1 MVRPQLRER
10 GHELG
15 RTHSALVSAA
25 TTGVGR
31 VLVVTGEPGI
41 GKTALLDAVRQ
52 DALEL
57 GFAVGSGKADE
68 VNQITPGAP
77 VLLALRN
84 GGEPVLDEAGFRS
97 LAPLHEKPLW
107 LVDQVAE
114 LLEVRAQQ
122 GPVLIV
128 LDDLQWADRLS
139 QFLVR
144 AVSGRLIGSPV
155 VWVLAARTSPGLF
168 LTGPD
173 AASLFEGAPLERLT
187 LSPLSDQAVLELATE
202 LLGDAPAGGPAAL
215 LASVGGNPFLV
226 VQLCQGLVPQQ
237 EAAQG
242 SSAIPFSVVAVLD
255 GRLSALDLRTVELIE
270 LAAVWGVPL
279 PFAAARGLLG
289 GSGRGLL
296 EQAQHA
302 ASAGWLRFDGDRLAF
317 GHDLLR
323 QFVYDGLD
331 EDRRATL
338 HAACTRYLLG
348 AGGSAADAV
357 PHARIAA
364 AHGDPAGVELLR
376 RAARECRTVT
386 PLTAAL
392 LMQEAFAAT
401 PPTEPRWQ
409 EIGEECAELL
419 SLAQRG
425 ADVAATVDVLLAR
438 PHSAEL
444 EARLQ
449 VLAGRALWL
458 VGQVEDME
466 RRTSRALSH
475 PGMSK
480 PLHSR
485 LQAAH
490 ALALSRL
497 GPMGAATSAA
507 EAALDAGRSLGDQST
522 TALALQALGEIA
534 KNEGRHLAAY
544 RHFRELRILAGP
556 ANLPEEIAAL
566 QFIDRF
572 DEAEALLVDAEQR
585 SEGDLANRPSL
596 ACARLWQDFKRAHF
610 DVAATDALTLLR
622 IGDELG
628 TYVYRIDA
636 HMVLSTIAVIH
647 GDLVL
652 AETLQRRAEDEA
664 GAADPVRLPGLM
676 LGRARIAAARGDVDG
691 GVTILRALVD
701 ATGHDGHT
709 YWPRM
714 LDQARLYAGLAVAA
728 AQPALADEAVEL
740 AETAARNNPGVAS
753 FEGVAQ
759 QVHGF
764 VHHDVDALEVAVG
777 HLRKA
782 PRPMM
787 LASALTDYGSAL
799 VRSERT
805 DLGFRQLEEALAVYT
820 RLEAKQAAAG
830 VRDVLAAA
838 GVRSDRTLP
847 RPARPRSGWTA
858 LTESERKVAELVS
871 TGLTNR
877 GVARTLHVSTNT
889 VGTHL
894 RSVFTKLDVQS
905 RVQLTN
911 ALHDELLN
919 DSPDRR

>member
-10 GHELG
+10 GDELG
-15 RTHSALVSAA
+15 RAHRALTSAA
-25 TTGVGR
+25 ATGVGR

-41 GKTALLDAVRQ
+41 GKSALLDAVRQ
-52 DALEL
+52 DALAL

-68 VNQITPGAP
+68 VNQIAPGAP

-84 GGEPVLDEAGFRS
+84 GSEPLLDEPGFRS
-97 LAPLHEKPLW
+97 LAALHDKPLW

-122 GPVLIV
+122 RPVLVV

-144 AVSGRLIGSPV
+144 ALSGRLVGSPV
-155 VWVLAARTSPGLF
+155 VWVLAARTSPGLL

-173 AASLFEGAPLERLT
+173 AFALVEGAPLERLT
-187 LSPLSDQAVLELATE
+187 LAPLTERAVLELATE
-202 LLGDAPAGGPAAL
+202 LLGDAPASGPAAI
-215 LASVGGNPFLV
+215 LAEAGGNPFLV
-226 VQLCQGLVPQQ
+226 VQLCQGLLPGQ
-237 EAAQG
+237 ETG
-242 SSAIPFSVVAVLD
+242 PGRSAIPFSVAAVLHR
-255 GRLSALDLRTVELIE
+255 RLAALDPGTVELVE

-279 PFAAARGLLG
+279 PFSVARGLLG
-289 GSGRGLL
+289 GSGGDLL
-296 EQAQHA
+296 ELAQHA
-302 ASAGWLRFDGDRLAF
+302 VSAGWLRFDSDRVAF

-323 QFVYDGLD
+323 HFVYDGLD
-331 EDRRATL
+331 EDRRAAL
-338 HAACTRYLLG
+338 HAECTRYLLG

-376 RAARECRTVT
+376 RAARECRVVT

-401 PPTEPRWQ
+401 SPADPRWQ
-409 EIGEECAELL
+409 EVGEECADLL

-425 ADVAATVDVLLAR
+425 ADVASTVDVLLAR
-438 PHSAEL
+438 PHSSEL

-449 VLAGRALWL
+449 VLAARALWL

-475 PGMSK
+475 FGMSK
-480 PLHSR
+480 PLRSR

-497 GPMGAATSAA
+497 GPMDAATSAA
-507 EAALDAGRSLGDQST
+507 EAALDAGRSLGDPST
-522 TALALQALGEIA
+522 IALSLQALGEIA

-544 RHFRELRILAGP
+544 RHFRELRVLAGP
-556 ANLPEEIAAL
+556 AQLPEEIAAL
-566 QFIDRF
+566 QFLDRF
-572 DEAEALLVDAEQR
+572 DEAEALLLDAEQR
-585 SEGDLANRPSL
+585 SEGDLTSRPSL

-610 DVAATDALTLLR
+610 DVATTDAQTLLQ

-628 TYVYRIDA
+628 THVYRIDA
-636 HMVLSTIAVIH
+636 HMVLSTIAVVH
-647 GDLVL
+647 GDLAA
-652 AETLQRRAEDEA
+652 AERSQRRAEDEA

-676 LGRARIAAARGDVDG
+676 LGRARIAAGRGDIDG
-691 GVTILRALVD
+691 GVTILRSLVG

-728 AQPALADEAVEL
+728 GQPALAEEAVEL
-740 AETAARNNPGVAS
+740 AATGARNNPDVAS
-753 FEGVAQ
+753 LEGVAQ
-759 QVHGF
+759 QVRGF
-764 VHHDVDALEVAVG
+764 VHHDVDALDAAVG

-782 PRPMM
+782 PRPVM
-787 LASALTDYGSAL
+787 LASALSDLGSEL
-799 VRSERT
+799 VRSGRA
-805 DLGFRQLEEALAVYT
+805 DDGVRRLEEALGIYA
-820 RLEAKQAAAG
+820 RLEAKPAVAG
-830 VRDVLAAA
+830 VRDALAAA
-838 GVRSDRTLP
+838 GVGSDRTLP
-847 RPARPRSGWTA
+847 RPARPRFGWA
-858 LTESERKVAELVS
+858 SLTESELKVAELVS
-871 TGLTNR
+871 AGLTNR
-877 GVARTLHVSTNT
+877 AVARTLHVTTNT

-911 ALHDELLN
+911 ALHRERVAHP
-919 DSPDRR
+919 SRRP

>member
-15 RTHSALVSAA
+15 RAHQALADAA

-41 GKTALLDAVRQ
+41 GKTAVLDAVRQ
-52 DALEL
+52 DALAL
-57 GFAVGSGKADE
+57 GFAIGSGKADE

-84 GGEPVLDEAGFRS
+84 GSEPLLDEAGFRS
-97 LAPLHEKPLW
+97 LAPLHDKPLW
-107 LVDQVAE
+107 LVDQAAE

-122 GPVLIV
+122 SPVLIV
-128 LDDLQWADRLS
+128 LDDLQWADQLS

-144 AVSGRLIGSPV
+144 ALSGRLIGSPV

-173 AASLFEGAPLERLT
+173 ADTLFEGAPLERLT

-202 LLGDAPAGGPAAL
+202 LLGDAPAGGPAAI
-215 LASVGGNPFLV
+215 LAGVGGNPFLV
-226 VQLCQGLVPQQ
+226 VQLCQGLATDQD
-237 EAAQG
+237 AG
-242 SSAIPFSVVAVLD
+242 GGRSALPFSLAAVLHE
-255 GRLSALDLRTVELIE
+255 RLASLTSGALELTE

-279 PFAAARGLLG
+279 PFAAARGLLR
-289 GSGRGLL
+289 GSAGGLL
-296 EQAQHA
+296 QDAQQA
-302 ASAGWLRFDGDRLAF
+302 ASAGWLRLSGDRLVF

-323 QFVYDGLD
+323 HFVYEGLD

-338 HAACTRYLLG
+338 HAACTRYLSS

-364 AHGDPAGVELLR
+364 AHGDPAGIELLR
-376 RAARECRTVT
+376 RAARECRTAA
-386 PLTAAL
+386 PLTAAS

-401 PPTEPRWQ
+401 SPADPRWQ
-409 EIGEECAELL
+409 EVGEECAEML
-419 SLAQRG
+419 SFAQRG
-425 ADVAATVDVLLAR
+425 ADVTAAVDVLLAR

-449 VLAGRALWL
+449 VLAARALWL

-475 PGMSK
+475 SGMSK
-480 PLHSR
+480 PLRSR
-485 LQAAH
+485 LQAAR

-497 GPMGAATSAA
+497 GPMDAATSAA
-507 EAALDAGRSLGDQST
+507 ETALDAGRSLGDQST
-522 TALALQALGEIA
+522 TALSLQALGEIA

-544 RHFRELRILAGP
+544 RHFRELRVLAGP
-556 ANLPEEIAAL
+556 AHLPEEIAAL

-572 DEAEALLVDAEQR
+572 DEAEALLVDAEQK
-585 SEGDLANRPSL
+585 SEDDLTSRPSL

-610 DVAATDALTLLR
+610 DVAATDARTLLR

-636 HMVLSTIAVIH
+636 HMVLGTIAVIH
-647 GDLVL
+647 GDLAA

-676 LGRARIAAARGDVDG
+676 LGRARIAASRGDIDG
-691 GVTILRALVD
+691 GVKILRALVG

-728 AQPALADEAVEL
+728 GQPALAEEAVEL
-740 AETAARNNPGVAS
+740 AATAARNNPDVAS

-759 QVHGF
+759 QVRGF
-764 VHHDVDALEVAVG
+764 VRHDVDALEAAVD

-787 LASALTDYGSAL
+787 LASALTDHGSAL
-799 VRSERT
+799 VRSGRT
-805 DLGFRQLEEALAVYT
+805 GDGVRQLEEALVVYA
-820 RLEAKQAAAG
+820 RLEAKQAASEVRKALATAG
-830 VRDVLAAA
+830 A
-838 GVRSDRTLP
+838 GSGRAFL
-847 RPARPRSGWTA
+847 RPVRPRSGWA
-858 LTESERKVAELVS
+858 SLTESELKVAELVS
-871 TGLTNR
+871 SGLTNR
-877 GVARTLHVSTNT
+877 AVARTLHVSTNT

-911 ALHDELLN
+911 ALHGERLDQ
-919 DSPDRR
+919 SSGRR